1 MEQWLPRGYNIADDN
16 RIKRVF
22 SQGDN
27 WQIYL
32 TNRDNYVLA
41 VTADL
46 YRLWI
51 DEYSLPENIFRKSDY
66 AILLK

>member
-27 WQIYL
+27 WKI
-32 TNRDNYVLA
+32 
-41 VTADL
+41 
-46 YRLWI
+46 
-51 DEYSLPENIFRKSDY
+51 EYIFSYERRN
-66 AILLK
+66 